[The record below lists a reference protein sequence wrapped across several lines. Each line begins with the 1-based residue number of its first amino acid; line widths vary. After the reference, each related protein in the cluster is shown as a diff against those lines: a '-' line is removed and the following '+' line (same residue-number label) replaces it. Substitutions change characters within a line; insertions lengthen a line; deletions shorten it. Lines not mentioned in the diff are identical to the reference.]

1 MAADPTWNF
10 LQPASKSRILEMLDR
25 EASAMFELAED
36 PARWHVDTACEGWEL
51 RDMIGHLVDATEGYL
66 TGFDLARLGR
76 EAPSPVGMADMAK
89 ASDEAARAFRD
100 TPRDE
105 LLARLKSKTDAFEG
119 ELESLSDE
127 EWSSV
132 LVRDPY
138 LGPLPAMVVAI
149 GSLSGYVVHGWDVR
163 QGLGAPHAIDA
174 DAADLL
180 VPFTFLL
187 WQATADTSSV
197 TRPYSIGVRT
207 TGRNGGDTRIDVS
220 EKGVRATSGELDGC
234 AAILEVDPGT
244 LVLTAYNRVNAGTV
258 HGDAQMIADF
268 RSRVVAI

>member
-10 LQPASKSRILEMLDR
+10 LDAASKGRIIETLDR
-25 EASAMFELAED
+25 QVSAMFELAED
-36 PARWHVDTACEGWEL
+36 PLHWQVDTACEGWEL

-66 TGFDLARLGR
+66 TGFELARKGGDG
-76 EAPSPVGMADMAK
+76 PPPVGVAGMAK
-89 ASDEAARAFRD
+89 ASDDAARAFRA
-100 TPRDE
+100 TPREE
-105 LLARLKSKTDAFEG
+105 LLARLRTKTDDFVR
-119 ELESLSDE
+119 ELKSLSED
-127 EWSSV
+127 EWSS
-132 LVRDPY
+132 LFVREPY
-138 LGPLPAMVVAI
+138 LGPLPAMVIAI
-149 GSLSGYVVHGWDVR
+149 GLLGGYAVHTWDVR

-180 VPFTFLL
+180 VPFMFLL

-197 TRPYSIGVRT
+197 ADPYAIGVRT
-207 TGRNGGDTRIDVS
+207 TGRNGGDRRIDVS
-220 EKGVRATSGELDGC
+220 EKGVRVTPGDLSGC

-258 HGDAQMIADF
+258 HGDRRMVADF

>member
-10 LQPASKSRILEMLDR
+10 LDAASKGRIIETLDQQV
-25 EASAMFELAED
+25 SAFFELTDD
-36 PARWHVDTACEGWEL
+36 PAHWHVDTACEGWQV
-51 RDMIGHLVDATEGYL
+51 RDMVGHLVDAIESSV
-66 TGFDLARLGR
+66 TGFALARSGGD
-76 EAPSPVGMADMAK
+76 APSPVGVAGMAK
-89 ASDEAARAFRD
+89 ASDDAARAFRT

-105 LLARLKSKTDAFEG
+105 LLARLRSKTDDFVR
-119 ELESLSDE
+119 ELDSLSE
-127 EWSSV
+127 HEWSN
-132 LVRDPY
+132 LFVRDAY
-138 LGPLPAMVVAI
+138 MGPLPAMVVAI
-149 GSLSGYVVHGWDVR
+149 GTLGGYAVHGWDVR

-180 VPFTFLL
+180 VPFMFLM

-197 TRPYSIGVRT
+197 TNPYAIGVRT

-220 EKGVRATSGELDGC
+220 DKGVRVTPGDVSGC

-268 RSRVVAI
+268 RSRLVAI